1 MFGKVTRLRNLI
13 FVLSSLLCQTGH
25 PVHMDFSAPVEFQV
39 VADRLEIP
47 SVTVGQTLAD
57 IMLARVL

>member
-1 MFGKVTRLRNLI
+1 M
-13 FVLSSLLCQTGH
+13 LSSLLLCQAGH

-39 VADRLEIP
+39 VTDRLEIP
-47 SVTVGQTLAD
+47 LVTVGQTLAD

>member
-1 MFGKVTRLRNLI
+1 M
-13 FVLSSLLCQTGH
+13 LSSLLCQAEH

-47 SVTVGQTLAD
+47 LVTVGQTLAD
-57 IMLARVL
+57 IMLARVLC